1 MNRNDLKGNIC
12 SGIVFLSAFMT
23 AGCIENS
30 FGTAAIFTAIAVIA
44 TIIAR
49 WGYDE

>member
-12 SGIVFLSAFMT
+12 GGVVFFSTFMT
-23 AGCIENS
+23 AGSIENS
-30 FGTAAIFTAIAVIA
+30 FGTAAIFTVIAVIA

-49 WGYDE
+49 WGYEE